1 MWIDKFQKICKLH
14 ENMFSQ
20 KDYIGEIQKSH
31 LEIRSSY
38 RSRDSFF
45 DFWETWSILIEDFQN
60 KILQDFFGMVDRFFK
75 HPKNRER
82 VLQGG
87 KGMQY

>member
-1 MWIDKFQKICKLH
+1 M
-14 ENMFSQ
+14 
-20 KDYIGEIQKSH
+20 
-31 LEIRSSY
+31 
-38 RSRDSFF
+38 
-45 DFWETWSILIEDFQN
+45 LIEDFKTKSFRIFLEGIFDFDPGFPKQ
-60 KILQDFFGMVDRFFK
+60 ILQDFFGMVDRFFK